1 MSLVARQIMTA
12 QEFWQLPGADVRRE
26 LVRGEVIETMPPGG
40 RHGAI
45 AAAIATLLRL
55 WIGQTTGGYVGV
67 EAGYLLARNPDTVRV
82 PDVSY
87 VRGERI
93 PPDGVP
99 EGFWDLAPDL
109 DIEVVSPNET
119 AEEVRE
125 KIRDFLRAGTP
136 LVWTIYPRTREVVA
150 YMSDGSARTF
160 TEHDMLSF
168 PDLLPGF
175 SCTVSA
181 LFE

>member
-1 MSLVARQIMTA
+1 MSLAAHQLMTA
-12 QEFWQLPGADVRRE
+12 QEFWQLPGADVHRE

-45 AAAIATLLRL
+45 AAAVATVLRL
-55 WIGQTTGGYVGV
+55 WTRQTTGGYVGV
-67 EAGYLLARNPDTVRV
+67 EASYLLARNPDTVRA

-87 VRGERI
+87 VRVERI
-93 PPDGVP
+93 PPGGAP

-109 DIEVVSPNET
+109 AIEVVSPNAT
-119 AEEVRE
+119 AEDVRE

-150 YMSDGSARTF
+150 YMSDGFARTF

-168 PDLLPGF
+168 SDIPPGF